1 MFLKMLTPSGRLGP
15 VEGTGSLILSS
26 VCHLGWTGRRS
37 QPSSGFLKL
46 SSELVWEEQ
55 GWPHCASS
63 LVKGRNGAHDAG
75 SNSITLVTCVDTYR
89 CWLPHHPCS
98 SPEVGPGTILVLWV
112 RKLSLRTLT

>member
-75 SNSITLVTCVDTYR
+75 SNSITLVTCVDTTGAGSHII
-89 CWLPHHPCS
+89 LAAAPAGGDNHPHYLN
-98 SPEVGPGTILVLWV
+98 EKTKL
-112 RKLSLRTLT
+112 RKGN